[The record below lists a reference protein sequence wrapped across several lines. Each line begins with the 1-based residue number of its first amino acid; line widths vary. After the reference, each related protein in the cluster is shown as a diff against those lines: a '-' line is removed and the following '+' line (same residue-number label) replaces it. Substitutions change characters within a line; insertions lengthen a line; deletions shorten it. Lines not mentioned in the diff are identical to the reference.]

1 MQQTMH
7 PAVRAVAAKF
17 AALELHAAR
26 SGREVM
32 AALAQVAA
40 DSTAADTR
48 ALASEIEAAVE
59 ALLAVMPPYAPP
71 LNVMHR
77 LLSLVEAAL
86 AQETAVGDLRT
97 SILAAAADF
106 QAWSSSARDRI
117 AGFGAALIPEDAVVF
132 TYTLS
137 ETALRTLL
145 EAWRSGKSFRLLV
158 TESRPNQDG
167 LVTANELSRAGVP
180 VGISLDACLGELLR
194 QADVMLVGAEAIN
207 ADGSAVCKVG
217 TYLAAL
223 VAHEYGVPVYV
234 VVDTLKFNV
243 SSLWGLKLKLD
254 PIRADDLSLLPSMA
268 AATVVGHLF
277 DQTPAELICG
287 VVTERGVIAPGA
299 CAALMLDMPASEGLR
314 MKLANR
320 ARHS

>member
-7 PAVRAVAAKF
+7 PAVGAVVAQF

-40 DSTAADTR
+40 DSTTADAP
-48 ALASEIEAAVE
+48 ALADELESSVD

-77 LLSLVEAAL
+77 LLSLVESAL
-86 AQETAVGDLRT
+86 ARGDSADQLRA
-97 SILAAAADF
+97 SIRAAAADF
-106 QAWSSSARDRI
+106 QRWSAGARDRI
-117 AGFGAALIPEDAVVF
+117 AAVGAALIPDDAVVF

-145 EAWRSGKSFRLLV
+145 EARRSGKSFRLLV

-167 LVTANELSRAGVP
+167 LVTARELSRAGVP
-180 VGISLDACLGELLR
+180 VGLSIDACLGELLR

-217 TYLAAL
+217 TYPAAL
-223 VAHEYGVPVYV
+223 VAKAYGVPVYV

-254 PIRADDLSLLPSMA
+254 PIRPDDLSLDASMA
-268 AATVVGHLF
+268 GAPVVGHLF
-277 DQTPAELICG
+277 DQTPAGLISG

-299 CAALMLDMPASEGLR
+299 CAALMLDMPASDSLR
-314 MKLANR
+314 AKLAAR
-320 ARHS
+320 AQSS